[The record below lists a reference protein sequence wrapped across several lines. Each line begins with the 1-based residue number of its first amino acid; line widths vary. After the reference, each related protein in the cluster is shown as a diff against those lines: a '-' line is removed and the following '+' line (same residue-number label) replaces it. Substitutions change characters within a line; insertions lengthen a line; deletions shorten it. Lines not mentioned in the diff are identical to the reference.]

1 MRNMLI
7 YGRDRGCHWISCFY
21 VVYQITRWLSRLG
34 KPSCLMS
41 FLFVNHDVL
50 NCNFIEVKD
59 IPSISSISVVDLSIL
74 GNTLMSKVFFEDNI
88 FPQNEKIIIK

>member
-1 MRNMLI
+1 
-7 YGRDRGCHWISCFY
+7 
-21 VVYQITRWLSRLG
+21 
-34 KPSCLMS
+34 MS

-59 IPSISSISVVDLSIL
+59 IPSISSISAVDLSIL

-88 FPQNEKIIIK
+88 FPQNGKIIIKQTTRCSTWLRINQVNINSKS